1 MPTITSLILMRLR
14 AAVTVALVVTLL
26 LVLVQPDRA
35 RAEESL
41 ADQFDVA
48 SLYVDD
54 LGLSRVIVQYED
66 GALGADL
73 LDDLTDLGVTRALE
87 LRSIDAVAV
96 TAPAVVIGQVLAD
109 ARVTGV
115 HEQRRIESH
124 LYASKEQVNA
134 VGIEEAEAYTAS
146 IDGQE
151 FDAERPGVDGTG
163 VVIAIMDSGIFAPH
177 PDFGS
182 RVVGGLHFAFS
193 EIQDSGGIS
202 YEDWD
207 AYAEL
212 TGPLALQ
219 DDIGHGTHVASIAA
233 GDGAASEF
241 AGGPPLA
248 GVAPGAD
255 LLSIKVVDAPFGL
268 VEDIDWEE
276 AALAGFDYLIRHPE
290 LGVRVV
296 NNSWG
301 LLPAEPDCLGTV
313 IETPLAH
320 CGETTD
326 FDGMAEMFQ
335 RVIDAGITLVFSS
348 GNSGP
353 DFDTIGH
360 YHRAGLA
367 ILVGAACKSVD
378 GCAPGEVTEFSSRG
392 LEDGT
397 GPQVDVVAPG
407 DHIMAA
413 LSPSVLVPLTNCP
426 ETQQLGYYCHSG
438 TSMSSPH
445 VSGVI
450 ALMYEANTDLT
461 PAEVKACLTSTAV
474 DMLEPGKDVASGH
487 GMVDARAAVE
497 CAHTLTLTAPAGGD
511 GGDEVV
517 DPAPDTDADV
527 DDDAADPDPAS
538 LPATGGGLALAGLL
552 ALGASRLGR
561 RRAA

>member
-1 MPTITSLILMRLR
+1 MPTLTSLILTRLR

-26 LVLVQPDRA
+26 LVVVQPDRA
-35 RAEESL
+35 RAESSAL
-41 ADQFDVA
+41 DAFDVQ

-54 LGLSRVIVQYED
+54 LGLSRVIVQYDD

-73 LDDLTDLGVTRALE
+73 LDGLGALGVTRALE
-87 LRSIDAVAV
+87 LPSIDAVAV
-96 TAPAVVIGQVLAD
+96 TAPAAGISEVLTD
-109 ARVTGV
+109 APVTGV
-115 HEQRRIESH
+115 HEQRRIVSH

-134 VGIEEAEAYTAS
+134 VGIEEPEAFTAS
-146 IDGQE
+146 VDGQE

-219 DDIGHGTHVASIAA
+219 DEIGHGTHVASIAA
-233 GDGAASEF
+233 GDGTASEF
-241 AGGPPLA
+241 SGGPELA

-255 LLSIKVVDAPFGL
+255 LLSIKVVNAPFGL

-301 LLPAEPDCLGTV
+301 LLPAEPDCLGT
-313 IETPLAH
+313 IIDTPLAH
-320 CGETTD
+320 CGEPTD
-326 FDGMAEMFQ
+326 YDGMAAMFQ
-335 RVIDAGITLVFSS
+335 AVIDANITLVFSS

-360 YHRAGLA
+360 YHRAGLG

-378 GCAPGEVTEFSSRG
+378 GCTPGEVTDFSSRG
-392 LEDGT
+392 AEDGS

-407 DHIMAA
+407 DNIMAA
-413 LSPSVLVPLTNCP
+413 LSPSVLVPLTGCP
-426 ETQQLGYYCHSG
+426 DAPLGYYCHSG

-445 VSGVI
+445 VSGVV

-461 PAEVKACLTSTAV
+461 PAEVKECLTSTAV
-474 DMLEPGKDVASGH
+474 DMLEPGTDNASGH

-497 CAHTLTLTAPAGGD
+497 CAYSLTLTAPAGGD
-511 GGDEVV
+511 GGEVV
-517 DPAPDTDADV
+517 DPAPDTDADT
-527 DDDAADPDPAS
+527 DTAPDPDPTS

-561 RRAA
+561 RRA